1 MMAGAVNDI
10 GRIDAMECECLK
22 VQPLGDGVWQCIMG
36 DCRRKFIP
44 ADVCGKCPESQVE
57 PQQPVADPSGAGV
70 IAITD
75 P

>member
-1 MMAGAVNDI
+1 MT
-10 GRIDAMECECLK
+10 ECECLK

-57 PQQPVADPSGAGV
+57 PQEPPVDPYERDYFIPSCSNE
-70 IAITD
+70 
-75 P
+75 